1 MLNRKDK
8 SNKDSGDT
16 SYRQGQ
22 IDTQLKNI
30 LNKLEKIED
39 KLNVYD
45 EEIDKKIDIALE
57 HHIREY
63 HRRNTRTF
71 ICYGIA
77 KRSKKAKQK
86 NVYYNTSHFRN
97 VVCYYWIFN
106 ICP

>member
-1 MLNRKDK
+1 MELTIALALSILGSVISVSSFVLNRKDK
-8 SNKDSGDT
+8 SNKESGDT

-63 HRRNTRTF
+63 DRKGEWDGVERGSVRNEE
-71 ICYGIA
+71 
-77 KRSKKAKQK
+77 RS
-86 NVYYNTSHFRN
+86 
-97 VVCYYWIFN
+97 
-106 ICP
+106 

>member
-1 MLNRKDK
+1 MELTIALALSILGSVISVSSFVLNRKDK

-45 EEIDKKIDIALE
+45 EDIDKKIDIALE

-63 HRRNTRTF
+63 HRK
-71 ICYGIA
+71 GE
-77 KRSKKAKQK
+77 
-86 NVYYNTSHFRN
+86 
-97 VVCYYWIFN
+97 
-106 ICP
+106 

>member
-1 MLNRKDK
+1 MELTIALALSILGTVISVCSFVLNRKDK

-63 HRRNTRTF
+63 HRK
-71 ICYGIA
+71 GE
-77 KRSKKAKQK
+77 
-86 NVYYNTSHFRN
+86 
-97 VVCYYWIFN
+97 
-106 ICP
+106 

>member
-1 MLNRKDK
+1 MELTIALALSILGSVISVSSFVLSRKDK

-39 KLNVYD
+39 KLNVCD

-63 HRRNTRTF
+63 HRK
-71 ICYGIA
+71 GE
-77 KRSKKAKQK
+77 
-86 NVYYNTSHFRN
+86 
-97 VVCYYWIFN
+97 
-106 ICP
+106 

>member
-1 MLNRKDK
+1 MELTIALALSILGSVISVSSFVLNRKDK
-8 SNKDSGDT
+8 SNKESGDA

-63 HRRNTRTF
+63 HRK
-71 ICYGIA
+71 GE
-77 KRSKKAKQK
+77 
-86 NVYYNTSHFRN
+86 
-97 VVCYYWIFN
+97 
-106 ICP
+106 

>member
-1 MLNRKDK
+1 MELTIALALSILGSVISVCSFVLNRKDK

-63 HRRNTRTF
+63 HRK
-71 ICYGIA
+71 GE
-77 KRSKKAKQK
+77 
-86 NVYYNTSHFRN
+86 
-97 VVCYYWIFN
+97 
-106 ICP
+106 

>member
-1 MLNRKDK
+1 MELTIALALSILGSVISVSSFVLNRKDK

-63 HRRNTRTF
+63 HRK
-71 ICYGIA
+71 GE
-77 KRSKKAKQK
+77 
-86 NVYYNTSHFRN
+86 
-97 VVCYYWIFN
+97 
-106 ICP
+106 

>member
-1 MLNRKDK
+1 MELTIALALSILGSVISVSSFVLNRKDK
-8 SNKDSGDT
+8 SNKESGDT

-63 HRRNTRTF
+63 HRKGEWYGVERGSVRNEE
-71 ICYGIA
+71 
-77 KRSKKAKQK
+77 RS
-86 NVYYNTSHFRN
+86 
-97 VVCYYWIFN
+97 
-106 ICP
+106 

>member
-1 MLNRKDK
+1 MELTIALALSILGSVISVCSFVLNRKDK

-39 KLNVYD
+39 KLNLYD

-63 HRRNTRTF
+63 HRK
-71 ICYGIA
+71 GE
-77 KRSKKAKQK
+77 
-86 NVYYNTSHFRN
+86 
-97 VVCYYWIFN
+97 
-106 ICP
+106 

>member
-1 MLNRKDK
+1 MELTIALALSILGSVISVSSFVLNRKDK

-63 HRRNTRTF
+63 HRKGEWDGVERGSVRNEE
-71 ICYGIA
+71 
-77 KRSKKAKQK
+77 RS
-86 NVYYNTSHFRN
+86 
-97 VVCYYWIFN
+97 
-106 ICP
+106 

>member
-1 MLNRKDK
+1 MGLTIALALSILGTVISVSSFVLNRKDK

-63 HRRNTRTF
+63 HRK
-71 ICYGIA
+71 GE
-77 KRSKKAKQK
+77 
-86 NVYYNTSHFRN
+86 
-97 VVCYYWIFN
+97 
-106 ICP
+106 